1 MSLLLL
7 HTVHMLCKYKTREIL
22 VSRII
27 ILPSHRLC
35 TLGAGYTL
43 VHLFPLLWGCFFLGF
58 QPPIFLQVQ
67 LLIVQYV
74 LFVQIPA
81 LRFEWRAKIA
91 IMAFAAAAS
100 PLCTWLIAACVS
112 QTVAGLS
119 SENYPVSS
127 GPLGR
132 RLRRRIARS
141 KKLAAEGWFPNV
153 GIQAGALSGQNLVAF
168 CESGLSELGS
178 FCSLEGC
185 PEYNSSKHSPLF
197 GDGFLFG
204 EGFGGLGSKPVRAAR
219 RRLSKAAAGKA
230 TAIAV
235 QPVKETPEKKK
246 TATKQRRVV
255 VTGMG
260 LVSCLGH
267 DPQTFYDNLLEG
279 KSGITEIEG
288 FDCKDFPTVSLSCWN
303 AGSFCLMVHFL
314 LCAHLDSFVV
324 RLGNRLV

>member
-1 MSLLLL
+1 MIHAKEDSVCRCLLLLL
-7 HTVHMLCKYKTREIL
+7 HTVHMLCKYKTGEIL

-43 VHLFPLLWGCFFLGF
+43 VPLCPLLLGCCFLGF

-74 LFVQIPA
+74 LFVQLPA

-204 EGFGGLGSKPVRAAR
+204 EGFGGLGSKPVRSAR
-219 RRLSKAAAGKA
+219 RRLSKAAAGMKIKLPSVFF
-230 TAIAV
+230 T
-235 QPVKETPEKKK
+235 
-246 TATKQRRVV
+246 
-255 VTGMG
+255 
-260 LVSCLGH
+260 
-267 DPQTFYDNLLEG
+267 
-279 KSGITEIEG
+279 
-288 FDCKDFPTVSLSCWN
+288 
-303 AGSFCLMVHFL
+303 
-314 LCAHLDSFVV
+314 
-324 RLGNRLV
+324 